1 MGVRGSSPLSS
12 TEKAQFRA
20 AFQGYVGNDATIDV
34 TSDVVASIHAQ
45 KNRAGNT
52 YRVLWRQDGRQ
63 RSLTFENLP
72 AAERFKTLL
81 EDHGLDEALRVIEL
95 DEVGRHVPTVTEW
108 LTIHIDNLTGVQSAT
123 LARYRTYVARDIDPV
138 FGSMPVSAVT
148 EATIAKWVKQLGGS
162 GKTIANKHGFVSGAF
177 KAAVRAG
184 VLASNPCE
192 GRRLPHTR
200 VEETVF
206 LTPGEFRL
214 LRDHIE
220 RERWKNLATWLVS
233 TGMRFSEATALTA
246 ADIDAHANT
255 CRITKAWKYSGDY
268 RPQIGPP
275 KTKKSIRT
283 ISLPAAA
290 LEVVDLSAPGFLF
303 TNGAGNPVRSQ
314 EFFNGGWKPGRERA
328 LAAGLTKCPRV
339 HDLRHTCASWMIAA
353 GVPLPIIQQHLGH
366 ESIQTTI
373 GVYGHLDR
381 RSAQVAAD
389 AIGSALS

>member
-1 MGVRGSSPLSS
+1 
-12 TEKAQFRA
+12 
-20 AFQGYVGNDATIDV
+20 
-34 TSDVVASIHAQ
+34 VASIHAQ
-45 KNRAGNT
+45 KNRAGNA

-81 EDHGLDEALRVIEL
+81 EDHGPDEALRIIEL
-95 DEVGRHVPTVTEW
+95 DEIGRHVPTVTEW
-108 LTIHIDNLTGVQSAT
+108 LTTHIDNLTGVQPAT
-123 LARYRTYVARDIDPV
+123 LARYRTYVARDVDPV
-138 FGSMPVSAVT
+138 FGSMPITAVT
-148 EATIAKWVKQLGGS
+148 ETTIARWVKQLGGS
-162 GKTIANKHGFVSGAF
+162 GKTISNKHGFLSGAF
-177 KAAVRAG
+177 NAAVRAG
-184 VLASNPCE
+184 VMASNPCQ

-206 LTPGEFRL
+206 LTPSEFTL

-220 RERWKNLATWLVS
+220 KPRWKGLATWLVA

-246 ADIDAHANT
+246 ADIDGDART
-255 CRITKAWKYSGDY
+255 CRITKAWKYSGNY
-268 RPQIGPP
+268 RPEIGPP

-283 ISLPAAA
+283 ISLPPAA
-290 LEVVDLSAPGFLF
+290 LETIDLRTPGFLF
-303 TNGAGNPVRSQ
+303 TNGAGNPVRAQ
-314 EFFNGGWKPGRERA
+314 EFYNGGWKPARDSA
-328 LAAGLTKCPRV
+328 MKAGLTKSPRV
-339 HDLRHTCASWMIAA
+339 HDLRHTCASWMIQA

-381 RSAQVAAD
+381 RSAQVAAE